1 MNKKDMAKYLASL
14 TVRLVTGYQEN
25 YSRLAMERGLT
36 ESEFKCLRLIGFEK
50 GLSNKKIAERM
61 SLSQSRLT
69 RIIDGLCEKGYM
81 TREANPKDF
90 RALNLTLSRKANS
103 FVKKLDKNN
112 IDLHYTILNNT
123 SIPQQ
128 KALITAMEKLYL
140 ETQKWQRGNK

>member
-1 MNKKDMAKYLASL
+1 MNKKEMAKYLASL

-36 ESEFKCLRLIGFEK
+36 ESEFRCLRLMGFEK

-123 SIPQQ
+123 IIPQQ
-128 KALITAMEKLYL
+128 KALIAAMEKLYS
-140 ETQKWQRGNK
+140 ETNKWLRK

>member
-1 MNKKDMAKYLASL
+1 MNKKEMAKYLTSL

-128 KALITAMEKLYL
+128 KALITAMEKLCS
-140 ETQKWQRGNK
+140 ETEKWLRK

>member
-1 MNKKDMAKYLASL
+1 M
-14 TVRLVTGYQEN
+14 
-25 YSRLAMERGLT
+25 AMERGLT
-36 ESEFKCLRLIGFEK
+36 ESEFRCLRLMGFEK

-123 SIPQQ
+123 IIPQQ
-128 KALITAMEKLYL
+128 KALIAAMEKLYS
-140 ETQKWQRGNK
+140 ETKKWLRK

>member
-36 ESEFKCLRLIGFEK
+36 ESEFKCLRLMGFEK

-112 IDLHYTILNNT
+112 TDLHYAILNNT
-123 SIPQQ
+123 NIPQQ
-128 KALITAMEKLYL
+128 KALIAAMEKLYS
-140 ETQKWQRGNK
+140 ETNKWLKK

>member
-36 ESEFKCLRLIGFEK
+36 ESEFRCLRLMGFEK

-123 SIPQQ
+123 SVPQQ
-128 KALITAMEKLYL
+128 KSLVAAMEKVCS
-140 ETQKWQRGNK
+140 ETKKWLRK

>member
-1 MNKKDMAKYLASL
+1 MNKKEMAKYLASL

-36 ESEFKCLRLIGFEK
+36 ESEFRCLRLMGFEK

-123 SIPQQ
+123 SVPQQ
-128 KALITAMEKLYL
+128 KALVAAMEKLYS
-140 ETQKWQRGNK
+140 ETKKWLKK

>member
-25 YSRLAMERGLT
+25 YSRLAIERGLT
-36 ESEFKCLRLIGFEK
+36 ESEFRCLRLMGFEK

-123 SIPQQ
+123 SVPQQ
-128 KALITAMEKLYL
+128 KALVAAMEKLYS
-140 ETQKWQRGNK
+140 ETKKWLRK

>member
-36 ESEFKCLRLIGFEK
+36 ESEFKCLRLMGFEK

-112 IDLHYTILNNT
+112 IVLHYTILNNT

-128 KALITAMEKLYL
+128 KALIAAMEKLYS
-140 ETQKWQRGNK
+140 ETNKWLRK

>member
-14 TVRLVTGYQEN
+14 TIRLVTGYQEN
-25 YSRLAMERGLT
+25 YTRIAMERGLT
-36 ESEFKCLRLIGFEK
+36 ESEFRCLRLIGSEK
-50 GLSNKKIAERM
+50 GLSNKKIAARM

-103 FVKKLDKNN
+103 FVKKLDQNN
-112 IDLHYTILNNT
+112 IDMHYKILNNT

-128 KALITAMEKLYL
+128 KALFAAMEKLYS
-140 ETQKWQRGNK
+140 ETEKWLGKNK

>member
-1 MNKKDMAKYLASL
+1 MNKKEMAKYLASL

-36 ESEFKCLRLIGFEK
+36 ESEFRCLRLMGFEK

-123 SIPQQ
+123 SVPQQ
-128 KALITAMEKLYL
+128 KALVAAMEKLYS
-140 ETQKWQRGNK
+140 ETKKWLRK

>member
-14 TVRLVTGYQEN
+14 TVRLVTGYQDN
-25 YSRLAMERGLT
+25 YIRLAMERGLT
-36 ESEFKCLRLIGFEK
+36 ESEFRCLRLIGFEK

-69 RIIDGLCEKGYM
+69 RIVDGLCEKGYM
-81 TREANPKDF
+81 TRESNPKDF

-112 IDLHYTILNNT
+112 IDLHYTILNKTNIT
-123 SIPQQ
+123 QQ
-128 KALITAMEKLYL
+128 KALIAAMEKLCS
-140 ETQKWQRGNK
+140 ETEKWLRK

>member
-36 ESEFKCLRLIGFEK
+36 ESEFKCLRLMGFEK

-128 KALITAMEKLYL
+128 KALIAAMEKLYS
-140 ETQKWQRGNK
+140 ETNRWLRK

>member
-1 MNKKDMAKYLASL
+1 MNKKEMAKYLASL

-123 SIPQQ
+123 SVPQQ
-128 KALITAMEKLYL
+128 KALVAAMEKLYS
-140 ETQKWQRGNK
+140 ETKKWLRK

>member
-1 MNKKDMAKYLASL
+1 MNKKEMAKYLTSL

-25 YSRLAMERGLT
+25 YSRLAIERGLT
-36 ESEFKCLRLIGFEK
+36 ESEFRCLRLMGFEK

-123 SIPQQ
+123 SVPQQ
-128 KALITAMEKLYL
+128 KALVAAMEKLYS
-140 ETQKWQRGNK
+140 ETKKWLRK

>member
-1 MNKKDMAKYLASL
+1 
-14 TVRLVTGYQEN
+14 
-25 YSRLAMERGLT
+25 
-36 ESEFKCLRLIGFEK
+36 
-50 GLSNKKIAERM
+50 M

-128 KALITAMEKLYL
+128 KALITAMEKLCS
-140 ETQKWQRGNK
+140 ETNKWLRK

>member
-36 ESEFKCLRLIGFEK
+36 ESEFRCLRLMGFEK

-90 RALNLTLSRKANS
+90 RALNLTLSRKAYS

-112 IDLHYTILNNT
+112 IDLHYTILSNT

-128 KALITAMEKLYL
+128 KALIAAMEKLYS
-140 ETQKWQRGNK
+140 ETNRWLRK

>member
-1 MNKKDMAKYLASL
+1 MNKKEMAKYLASL

-25 YSRLAMERGLT
+25 YSRLAIERGLT
-36 ESEFKCLRLIGFEK
+36 ESEFRCLRLMGFEK

-123 SIPQQ
+123 SVPQQ
-128 KALITAMEKLYL
+128 KALVAAMEKLYS
-140 ETQKWQRGNK
+140 ETKKWLRK